1 MKAVV
6 GEYLNLWTEVGYEDE
21 TDLDIGLDIFIIF
34 AEWAII
40 GFDEME
46 TRARSAIEKFKKDFK
61 GDQCVDIG
69 VEIALEEEF
78 GDEAVMVEVRR
89 FK

>member
-34 AEWAII
+34 AEWVIV

-61 GDQCVDIG
+61 GDQCVEIG

-78 GDEAVMVEVRR
+78 GDEAIMVEVRR
-89 FK
+89 LK